1 MFHQSYLYRLFRNS
15 PALACCLVV
24 GLLAQLFFTVRR
36 TQCLPIFHYGMY
48 ADDVSKA
55 DRISLIEIYDA
66 SGHRIAKE
74 HWNAVKQELLE
85 AQINLYAAVSDNNGL
100 DPMEQVARQHIPTQY
115 QDAVIQKISNS
126 PKVIMASEWVAQAV
140 QRHEGRRIPKI
151 IVCRQQVQLFP
162 QTSILSSDTIMILRN
177 AAH

>member
-1 MFHQSYLYRLFRNS
+1 MFNQIYLYRLFRNS
-15 PALACCLVV
+15 PALACCFAL
-24 GLLAQLFFTVRR
+24 GIFAQVFFSIRR

-55 DRISLIEIYDA
+55 DRIAVITLYDA
-66 SGHRIAKE
+66 SGNRIHKE
-74 HWNAVKQELLE
+74 DWNAVKEELLE

-100 DPMEQVARQHIPTQY
+100 DPMEQVAKQHVPAQY

-151 IVCRQQVQLFP
+151 IVCRQEVQLFP